1 MKAVMIVT
9 VDGNTFDLKEP
20 VERAKGL
27 PFMLEAK
34 DYNEPEVFTNCH
46 EDEMLMFEYLEQSKA
61 A

>member
-1 MKAVMIVT
+1 MIVT

-27 PFMLEAK
+27 SFMLEAK